1 MVYHIMKDG
10 TKLTDI
16 TGKVIKVSEADSLY
30 EVMKQ
35 IHKRRQREERKRE
48 RG

>member
-10 TKLTDI
+10 SKPTDI
-16 TGKVIKVSEADSLY
+16 TGKVIKVSEAKSLY

-35 IHKRRQREERKRE
+35 IHKRRLNEGKRNKK
-48 RG
+48 

>member
-10 TKLTDI
+10 SRPTDI
-16 TGKVIKVSEADSLY
+16 TGKVIKVSEAASLY

-35 IHKRRQREERKRE
+35 IHNRRQRERKAIKS
-48 RG
+48 

>member
-10 TKLTDI
+10 SKPTDI
-16 TGKVIKVSEADSLY
+16 TGKVIKVSEAGSLY

-35 IHKRRQREERKRE
+35 IHNRRLREGKKK
-48 RG
+48 

>member
-10 TKLTDI
+10 SRPTDI
-16 TGKVIKVSEADSLY
+16 TGKVIKVSEAESLY

-35 IHKRRQREERKRE
+35 IHTRRQRERRK
-48 RG
+48 GKK